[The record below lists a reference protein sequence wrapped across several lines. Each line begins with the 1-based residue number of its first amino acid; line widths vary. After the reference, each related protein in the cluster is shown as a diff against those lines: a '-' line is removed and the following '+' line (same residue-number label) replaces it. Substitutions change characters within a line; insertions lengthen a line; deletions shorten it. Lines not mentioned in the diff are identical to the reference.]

1 MRDIQN
7 VVQNSQSTQK
17 IQNKLFNINSD
28 WKNEKKKI
36 QKNRIS
42 EERIKKSEIVKH
54 RTKKMLTVTTEK
66 PKQQQHNGNKGSQ
79 KDEVNDIHKE
89 NIVSKRKEIVQ

>member
-1 MRDIQN
+1 
-7 VVQNSQSTQK
+7 
-17 IQNKLFNINSD
+17 
-28 WKNEKKKI
+28 
-36 QKNRIS
+36 
-42 EERIKKSEIVKH
+42 
-54 RTKKMLTVTTEK
+54 MLTVTTEK